1 VAKTL
6 TFTQSSVPAPSSP
19 GIGKSVNISDFLM
32 AAVNVAEE
40 ALTEEYS
47 QKLAEHAKK
56 AGWPTSMVEHIGI
69 EYDQKNHKIVY
80 TEGLEEQI
88 MNLEYGST
96 ESVPMPA
103 LRTFTFGDK

>member
-1 VAKTL
+1 M
-6 TFTQSSVPAPSSP
+6 Q
-19 GIGKSVNISDFLM
+19 
-32 AAVNVAEE
+32 AVNVAEE
-40 ALTEEYS
+40 SLTEEYGK
-47 QKLAEHAKK
+47 KLAEHAKK
-56 AGWPTSMVEHIGI
+56 AGWPEHMVEHIDI